1 MVMNDDVERRRVDR
15 FRYLKSACEATEWD
29 THNYL
34 NMWDLGRSLGF
45 SEQQTE
51 QIVQYLV
58 NERLMVFV
66 ALGGTVGVTHE
77 GIKEVERAIASP
89 SNSTEHF
96 PPVTVINNIMSV
108 TGGMSN
114 SQVMQ
119 SSDRSSQSMAAAPI
133 DKEPIQKILDELKAS
148 MDALPVGVRE
158 DVSGH
163 VQSAEGQL
171 RVSNPSGAVL
181 KSILSSIVL
190 SVAGN
195 AAYAGIAMAIE
206 KVLQVL

>member
-1 MVMNDDVERRRVDR
+1 
-15 FRYLKSACEATEWD
+15 
-29 THNYL
+29 
-34 NMWDLGRSLGF
+34 
-45 SEQQTE
+45 
-51 QIVQYLV
+51 
-58 NERLMVFV
+58 
-66 ALGGTVGVTHE
+66 
-77 GIKEVERAIASP
+77 
-89 SNSTEHF
+89 
-96 PPVTVINNIMSV
+96 
-108 TGGMSN
+108 
-114 SQVMQ
+114 
-119 SSDRSSQSMAAAPI
+119 MAAAPI